1 MSGFKK
7 IDSEDVGKITAIE
20 FTITFKPKVK
30 TKYINGI
37 CSEHV
42 RIEL

>member
-1 MSGFKK
+1 MIVEGVWKNLTDFEIPVKLK
-7 IDSEDVGKITAIE
+7 I
-20 FTITFKPKVK
+20 K

-42 RIEL
+42 RIENEG

>member
-1 MSGFKK
+1 MDFEFPIKLK
-7 IDSEDVGKITAIE
+7 I
-20 FTITFKPKVK
+20 K

-42 RIEL
+42 RIENET